1 MNPGPMVQ
9 EATLRVWLGPLRMLP
24 MSETACL
31 LKEKVLGCTQACCS
45 ISHDNRGM
53 APNVSRAKE

>member
-1 MNPGPMVQ
+1 
-9 EATLRVWLGPLRMLP
+9 

-31 LKEKVLGCTQACCS
+31 LKEKVLGYTQACCS
-45 ISHDNRGM
+45 TSHNNGGM